1 VVTVTGGL
9 RRVSVLGATGSIG
22 VSTLDVIGRHRSRYE
37 VFALA
42 ANRSVDRLLEQCLAV
57 RPRFA
62 VLGDPDAAQ
71 ALRRRLPAEL
81 GTEVLQGEQGLS
93 RVVTDPEVDTV
104 MAAIVGAAGL
114 PSTLAAAG
122 AGKTVLLANKEALVM
137 GGHLLM
143 QAVRRSGARLLPI
156 DSEHNA
162 IFQCLPAGAD
172 AGAPSLRGV
181 SRVLLTASGGPFRNW
196 THAQMAAATPEQ
208 ACAHPNWSMGRKISV
223 DSASLMNKGLEFI
236 EACWLFDLRPEQ
248 VEVVIHPQS
257 IIHSMVQYL
266 DGSVLAQLGNPD
278 MRTPIAYG
286 LGWPERLDSGVAPLD
301 LVATARLDFEAPDE
315 GRFPCLR
322 LAREA
327 VAAGGTAMAVCN
339 AANEVAVAAF
349 LEGRLGFT
357 AIPEVIEHTLGRV
370 PVLEPTSLSVVESA
384 DARAREEAYAYL
396 VGPGSASRRVRPA

>member
-1 VVTVTGGL
+1 MSVSDDL
-9 RRVSVLGATGSIG
+9 RRVCVLGATGSIG
-22 VSTLDVIGRHRSRYE
+22 VSTLDVIARHPGRFE

-42 ANRSVDRLLEQCLAV
+42 ANRSVDRLLEQCLAF

-81 GTEVLQGEQGLS
+81 GTEVLQGEQGLR

-122 AGKTVLLANKEALVM
+122 AGKTLLLANKEALVM

-162 IFQCLPAGAD
+162 IFQCLPTGAD
-172 AGAPSLRGV
+172 GAPSLRGV
-181 SRVLLTASGGPFRNW
+181 SRVLLTASGGPFRSW

-236 EACWLFDLRPEQ
+236 EACWLFDLGPEQ

-286 LGWPERLDSGVAPLD
+286 LGWPERLDAGVAPLD
-301 LVATARLDFEAPDE
+301 LVATARLDFQAPDE

-349 LEGRLGFT
+349 LAGRLGFT
-357 AIPEVIEHTLGRV
+357 AIPEVIEYTLGRV

-384 DARAREEAYAYL
+384 DARAREEAVAYL
-396 VGPGSASRRVRPA
+396 AGPGIAGRRVRPV